1 MSNNELNKNAVLD
14 PQEQPVWDENPK
26 IVNPILG
33 IEDKPKTWWEGLLY
47 GWQHT
52 LVDIS
57 PFVLPLLVATA
68 AGLGPEE
75 GAAWVS
81 RALFAMGIA
90 TIIMTTIGNRLPII
104 QGPSATVTGALT
116 SVVSI
121 YGIPALWGAIFV
133 GALIEWAVGASKI
146 LGVLRKVFPVV
157 VSGIVVIS
165 IGFSLGRTAVG
176 WMVGDGSTTNFILG
190 VAVIVCIFVLQFG
203 TKKIARGIISRGA
216 IFFSIWIV
224 GVGLAGIMG
233 KVNWGI
239 VAAKPWFAFPGFFP
253 YGGPGFGWKFVGGA
267 IVGVLVGYL
276 GSMVESIGD
285 YAATCA
291 VSGEVYR
298 VKHMNKGIAA
308 EGLGCMIASI
318 FGGIPCTSY
327 TQNIGII
334 ATTRIASR
342 YVVRISAVIL
352 MLYGLS
358 PKFGALLVAIPRPV
372 IGAVFVVVCGSIAMS
387 GIQLVGSAK
396 STPSNSFVVGT
407 TLMFAIGLPVYSTYV
422 VGDWTKS
429 LAPLAQLF
437 LTNTVVLAVVMGILL
452 NLVLNVIFKGD
463 QEEEENI

>member
-1 MSNNELNKNAVLD
+1 MSNPELNTNTILD
-14 PQEQPVWDENPK
+14 PQEQPVWEENPR
-26 IVNPILG
+26 IVKPILG
-33 IEDKPKTWWEGLLY
+33 IEDKPKTWWETLLY

-68 AGLGPEE
+68 AGLGAEE
-75 GAAWVS
+75 GAAWVN
-81 RALFAMGIA
+81 RGLFAMGIA
-90 TIIMTTIGNRLPII
+90 TLLMTTFGNKLPII

-116 SVVSI
+116 SVANI
-121 YGIPALWGAIFV
+121 YGLQALWGAIFV
-133 GALIEWAVGASKI
+133 GGIIEFLVGASRV
-146 LGVLRKVFPVV
+146 LGVLRKIFPVI

-176 WMVGDGSTTNFILG
+176 WMVGDGSITNFILAA
-190 VAVIVCIFVLQFG
+190 AVIICIYILQFA
-203 TKKIARGIISRGA
+203 TKNIAGGIISRGS

-233 KVNWGI
+233 KVDWSI
-239 VAAKPWFAFPGFFP
+239 VASKPWFAFPGFFP

-267 IVGVLVGYL
+267 IIGVLVGYL

-291 VSGEVYR
+291 VSGETYK

-308 EGLGCMIASI
+308 EGLGCIVASI

-334 ATTRIASR
+334 ATTKIASR
-342 YVVRISAVIL
+342 FVVKVSACIL

-358 PKFGALLVAIPRPV
+358 PKFGALLVAIPRSV
-372 IGAVFVVVCGSIAMS
+372 IGAVFVIVCGSITMS

-396 STPSNSFVVGT
+396 PTTANSYIVGT
-407 TLMFAIGLPVYSTYV
+407 TLMLAIGLPVYCQYV
-422 VGDWTKS
+422 VGNWTAS
-429 LAPLAQLF
+429 LPPLVRLF
-437 LTNTVVLAVVMGILL
+437 LTNTVVIAVIMGILL
-452 NLVLNVIFKGD
+452 NLLLNVAFKGE
-463 QEEEENI
+463 QEEVEE